1 MKTTINPIIMA
12 GGQGGLKWA
21 LIFITIALRFS
32 PKRLE
37 NFIGF
42 NHKASDLGYYA
53 SYDLN
58 YLQKCD
64 FTLKTLFPVQNKEN
78 DAMADHRR
86 RHQITTRNSKNNILH
101 GVKAILISGDIAE
114 NPGPNS
120 FLAGPVQS
128 Q

>member
-1 MKTTINPIIMA
+1 M
-12 GGQGGLKWA
+12 WA

-58 YLQKCD
+58 YLQKCN
-64 FTLKTLFPVQNKEN
+64 FTLKTLFTVQNKEH

-86 RHQITTRNSKNNILH
+86 SIDSIVWYSKFILLSQ
-101 GVKAILISGDIAE
+101 ARSD
-114 NPGPNS
+114 
-120 FLAGPVQS
+120 LA
-128 Q
+128 

>member
-1 MKTTINPIIMA
+1 M
-12 GGQGGLKWA
+12 WA

-58 YLQKCD
+58 I
-64 FTLKTLFPVQNKEN
+64 F
-78 DAMADHRR
+78 
-86 RHQITTRNSKNNILH
+86 RNVIL
-101 GVKAILISGDIAE
+101 L
-114 NPGPNS
+114 
-120 FLAGPVQS
+120 
-128 Q
+128 